1 MIKQILVKLPLVY
14 KLRVLQL
21 RIKRTS
27 SNFFVKFPKERSV
40 DQLPQVIK
48 RHLSLLRR
56 KLGAS
61 DPKLQ
66 ENKITNL
73 RIALQSMNGIIIKPG
88 ETFSFWHLIGK
99 PTALQEGFTCVQIK
113 NTCPSDLDIGASKVT
128 ADTYLQV
135 KKPGNPCRARI
146 NRYFLPSRT

>member
-21 RIKRTS
+21 RVKRTS
-27 SNFFVKFPKERSV
+27 SNFFVNIAKERSV
-40 DQLPQVIK
+40 DQLPHVIK
-48 RHLSLLRR
+48 RHQSLLRR

-73 RIALQSMNGIIIKPG
+73 RIALQSMNGIVIKPG

-99 PTALQEGFTCVQIK
+99 PTARKGYIEGLLLSQ
-113 NTCPSDLDIGASKVT
+113 SKRHCI
-128 ADTYLQV
+128 L
-135 KKPGNPCRARI
+135 
-146 NRYFLPSRT
+146 